1 MATTAKSGARAAPE
15 ASEARRGQRRTQA
28 ERSAST
34 RRAVVDAAIRCLY
47 ERGYGTTTTM
57 LVAAEA
63 GVSRGGMLHQFPT
76 KHDLM
81 AYVVEAVF
89 EEEVRLYGEQLQ
101 GIDDPGERLLAY
113 PTAVW
118 KMMSRPAGVA
128 VLEILQGSRSDKALA
143 DKLANA
149 YDRIE
154 AEAHQRL
161 EQEFPGGI
169 SMPLYQL
176 IVAVGRGLSINQ
188 LIGNGKDG
196 VGEAIELF
204 RQLLKAGA
212 EKHIFVPD
220 APRKPRD

>member
-1 MATTAKSGARAAPE
+1 MTTIAKPVDAPRPQDKSAGKAA
-15 ASEARRGQRRTQA
+15 RRTQA

-34 RRAVVDAAIRCLY
+34 RKAVVDAAIRCLF
-47 ERGYGTTTTM
+47 EHGYGTTTTM

-89 EEEVRLYGEQLQ
+89 EEEVRLYGELLR

-113 PTAVW
+113 PGAVW

-143 DKLANA
+143 DKLAKS
-149 YDRIE
+149 YERIE

-161 EQEFPGGI
+161 EQEFPGGV

-176 IVAVGRGLSINQ
+176 IVAVARGLSTNQ
-188 LIGNGKDG
+188 LIGSGKQGVDG
-196 VGEAIELF
+196 ALELF
-204 RQLLKAGA
+204 RELLKAGA

-220 APRKPRD
+220 KPRQTQN